1 MDWPSTCRRR
11 LRAGRGLAAFLLL
24 CAACELPRD
33 NPLDPRNPDSRRP
46 KRVLIEAFVNMR
58 TGEPFDGYAI
68 EALDSLESVYGD
80 RVAVIEY
87 HRNAGGFITPL
98 HRSENDILYGR
109 YLAATGS
116 DNRGV
121 PDVFVD
127 GPAGRSQGA
136 SSAASV
142 FVRVQRNLLPQ
153 LTEPGLFSVE
163 AALHRS
169 GGEMRPAVT
178 IARLG
183 SSGASGIRV
192 RAVLLSEVEAAPSGR
207 VASGFS
213 ESAVIGSLGAGE
225 TRTVTLPAMAC
236 DAAAVRECV
245 IIIFDDA
252 RQTVFQCE
260 VFPVE

>member
-11 LRAGRGLAAFLLL
+11 LRAGRGLAALLLL

-33 NPLDPRNPDSRRP
+33 NPLDPRNPDSRGP

-68 EALDSLESVYGD
+68 GALDSLESVYGD

-87 HRNAGGFITPL
+87 HRNAGGFVTPL

-109 YLAATGS
+109 YLDAAGS

-142 FVRVQRNLLPQ
+142 FVRVQRNLLPR
-153 LTEPGLFSVE
+153 LTEPGLFSIE
-163 AALHRS
+163 ADFHRS
-169 GGEMRPAVT
+169 GGETRPTVT

-183 SSGASGIRV
+183 SSDVSGIRV
-192 RAVLLSEVEAAPSGR
+192 RAVLLSEFEGTLSGR
-207 VASGFS
+207 VACGFS

-236 DAAAVRECV
+236 DPAAVRACV
-245 IIIFDDA
+245 ILVFRDA
-252 RQTVFQCE
+252 DCGVMQCE
-260 VFPVE
+260 KFEIK

>member
-11 LRAGRGLAAFLLL
+11 LRAGRGFAALLLL

-46 KRVLIEAFVNMR
+46 KRILIEAFVNMR

-87 HRNAGGFITPL
+87 HRNAGGFVTPL

-109 YLAATGS
+109 YLAAAGS

-127 GPAGRSQGA
+127 GPAQ
-136 SSAASV
+136 
-142 FVRVQRNLLPQ
+142 
-153 LTEPGLFSVE
+153 PGL
-163 AALHRS
+163 
-169 GGEMRPAVT
+169 
-178 IARLG
+178 
-183 SSGASGIRV
+183 
-192 RAVLLSEVEAAPSGR
+192 
-207 VASGFS
+207 
-213 ESAVIGSLGAGE
+213 SL
-225 TRTVTLPAMAC
+225 
-236 DAAAVRECV
+236 
-245 IIIFDDA
+245 IHI
-252 RQTVFQCE
+252 
-260 VFPVE
+260 